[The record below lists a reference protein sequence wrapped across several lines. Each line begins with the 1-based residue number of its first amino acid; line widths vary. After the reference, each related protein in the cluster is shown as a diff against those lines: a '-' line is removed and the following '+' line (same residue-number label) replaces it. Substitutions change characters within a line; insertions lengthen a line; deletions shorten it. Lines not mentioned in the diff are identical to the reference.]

1 MSNQKRWY
9 ISSVLVAIIGLA
21 LLLSM
26 SIGPVHAKSHKSS
39 SSGSSHR
46 GLAQLPSNATDFPDN
61 DPSVILVHVTT
72 AKKDMTGAYH
82 VMGEITN
89 RGNDTLNSVQV
100 TVHFYD
106 ASGNLIADSTCCFTT
121 PLNIDPGHTST
132 FDSFVTSDQIS
143 GKPASYRLSYD
154 WS

>member
-1 MSNQKRWY
+1 MSKQKQRC
-9 ISSVLVAIIGLA
+9 IPLVLVAIIGLA
-21 LLLSM
+21 LVISM
-26 SIGPVHAKSHKSS
+26 PVFPAFAKSHKSG

-72 AKKDMTGAYH
+72 AKKDITGAYH

-89 RGNDTLNSVQV
+89 KGNDTLNSVQV

>member
-1 MSNQKRWY
+1 MANQKPA
-9 ISSVLVAIIGLA
+9 LVAIIGLA
-21 LLLSM
+21 LVLSM
-26 SIGPVHAKSHKSS
+26 PIVPAFAKSHKSS
-39 SSGSSHR
+39 SSSSHR
-46 GLAQLPSNATDFPDN
+46 GLTQLPSNATDFPDN

-72 AKKDMTGAYH
+72 AKKDITGAYH

-89 RGNDTLNSVQV
+89 KGNDTLNSVQV

-106 ASGNLIADSTCCFTT
+106 ASGNLIADSTCCLTT